1 MQPAPL
7 RTDEAGSLQALAA
20 LQVLDSPPEAEFD
33 ALVRAASL
41 LCGVPIA
48 LLSLVDAERQW
59 FKAAVGLPGVTE
71 TPRDLA
77 FCAHAVLGDAV
88 FEVANAAQDPRFADN
103 PLVAGPLGI
112 RFYAGAPIQL
122 RDGHRVGTLCLIDHQ
137 PRQLSS
143 VQREALRCLAKVA
156 GHALEGRR
164 AMQQARQAVA
174 DSARAALLHKDS
186 ADAIARSEDRLRRL
200 YETTPAML
208 YAVDA
213 ERRLTMVS
221 DAWLA
226 RLGYARAEVL
236 GRRAVEFFTPAS
248 REMARTVGTPALL
261 ASGRQ
266 DDMAF
271 QMVTRSG
278 EVIDVLLSAIV
289 ERGADG
295 QPLRMLAGLQD
306 VTLRRRA
313 ERALDEERQRLHN
326 LIEGT
331 SAGTW
336 EWHVPSGAM
345 RCNAR
350 WAAMLG
356 YTLAELGPLSIE
368 TRTSRLHPD
377 DVAPIN
383 HRMAEHFAG
392 RSAQY
397 EFEPRMRHRD
407 GHWVWLLSRGRVM
420 RWTADGQPEWMF
432 GTVQDISA
440 RKQQE
445 QALRESEGFVHRTGR
460 LAGVGGWEMDIASG
474 QITWSAETRRIHGV
488 AADYRPVLAG
498 AIEFY
503 APEARPVVQ
512 AAVERA
518 MASGEPWD
526 LELPFIPADGRRL
539 WVRAVGAVEFADG
552 RPVRLVGAFQDIT
565 ARKQL
570 ERRLTDN
577 ERYLSQ
583 VMEAS
588 PLGMF
593 VARASGRCLFTN
605 AAWQRIAGMDGTACL
620 GFGWHMA
627 THPQD
632 RAQTVVD
639 WQRAIASGQPVAIEH
654 RYQRPDGTVVW
665 VWVHMAP
672 IGRDGGDSN
681 DGNGVSKGY
690 SGGVVGTV
698 EDITQKRL
706 LDQTLA
712 DKSAELVRSNQ
723 DLERFAY
730 VASHDLQEPLRMV
743 TSYGQLLV
751 RRHLAALPAEAQEFL
766 QFMVDGGQRA
776 QALIRDLLSLAR
788 IDSQARAWQ
797 AVPLASVLA
806 DALHQL
812 RLQVQDSGA
821 TISHDALPTVL
832 ADQRQMGQLL
842 TNLIGNA
849 LKFRAA
855 SAPAIHLSARRETAG
870 WRISVRDNGL
880 GIEAKFFDRIFLM
893 FQRLHL
899 RSEHEGTGIG
909 LAICKRVVERHGGR
923 IGVES
928 TPGQGSTF
936 WFVLP
941 DGAGA
946 VPMQTL
952 ADPQANP
959 QANPQVNLQV
969 NLQPPPQPCQP
980 CQLQADTAADAPVT

>member
-1 MQPAPL
+1 MQPAPH

-59 FKAAVGLPGVTE
+59 FKANVGLPGVTE
-71 TPRDLA
+71 TPRELA
-77 FCAHAVLGDAV
+77 FCAHAVRGDAV
-88 FEVANAAQDPRFADN
+88 FEVADAAQDPRFADN

-137 PRQLSS
+137 PRQLTD
-143 VQREALRCLAKVA
+143 VQREALRCLATVA
-156 GHALEGRR
+156 AHALEGRH
-164 AMQQARQAVA
+164 AMQLAQQAVA
-174 DSARAALLHKDS
+174 DSARAALALAHS
-186 ADAIARSEDRLRRL
+186 AAAIADSEDRLRRL
-200 YETTPAML
+200 YESTPAML
-208 YAVDA
+208 HAIDV
-213 ERRLTMVS
+213 EGRLTMVS

-226 RLGYARAEVL
+226 RLGYARAQVL
-236 GRRAVEFFTPAS
+236 GRRSVEFLTPTS
-248 REMARTVGTPALL
+248 REFALTVGLPMLL
-261 ASGRQ
+261 AQGRH
-266 DDMAF
+266 DELAV
-271 QMVTRSG
+271 QMVTCSG
-278 EVIDVLLSAIV
+278 ELIDVLLSAVV

-295 QPLRMLAGLQD
+295 QPLRILAGLQD
-306 VTLRRRA
+306 VTLRHRA

-326 LIEGT
+326 ILEGT

-336 EWHVPSGAM
+336 EWHLPSGAL
-345 RCNAR
+345 RCNER
-350 WAAMLG
+350 WAAVLG
-356 YTLAELGPLSIE
+356 DTLAELGPLSIHD
-368 TRTSRLHPD
+368 RTSRLHPD
-377 DVAPIN
+377 DVAPVK
-383 HRMAEHFAG
+383 HLMAEHFAG
-392 RSAQY
+392 RSPHY
-397 EFEPRMRHRD
+397 EFEPRLRHRD

-445 QALRESEGFVHRTGR
+445 QALRKSEDFLDRTGR
-460 LAGVGGWEMDIASG
+460 LAGVGGWEVDIASG

-488 AADYRPVLAG
+488 APDYQPVLAG
-498 AIEFY
+498 AIDFY
-503 APEARPVVQ
+503 APEARPVMQ

-518 MASGEPWD
+518 MATGEAWD
-526 LELPFIPADGRRL
+526 LELPFVPADGRPC
-539 WVRAVGAVEFADG
+539 WVRAVGAVEWADG
-552 RPVRLVGAFQDIT
+552 KPVRLVGAFQDIT
-565 ARKQL
+565 ARQQL

-577 ERYLSQ
+577 ERYLRQ

-593 VARASGRCLFTN
+593 VAQASGRCQFTN
-605 AAWQRIAGMDGTACL
+605 AAWQRIAGMDGPASL
-620 GFGWHMA
+620 GFGWHQA

-632 RAQTVVD
+632 RAKVVVD
-639 WQRAIASGQPVAIEH
+639 WQRAIASGQPVAAEH

-672 IGRDGGDSN
+672 IGRDGSGGS
-681 DGNGVSKGY
+681 GGSGVSNGY
-690 SGGVVGTV
+690 SAGVVGTV
-698 EDITQKRL
+698 EDITHKRL
-706 LDQTLA
+706 LDQALA
-712 DKSAELVRSNQ
+712 EKSAELVRSNQ

-751 RRHLAALPAEAQEFL
+751 RRYQAALPPEAQEFL

-788 IDSQARAWQ
+788 IDSQALAPQ
-797 AVPLASVLA
+797 AVSLQAALA
-806 DALHQL
+806 DALLQL
-812 RLQVQDSGA
+812 RLRVQDSGA
-821 TISHDALPTVL
+821 TITHDALPTVL
-832 ADQRQMGQLL
+832 ADPRQMGQLL
-842 TNLIGNA
+842 VNLIGNA
-849 LKFRAA
+849 LKFRSA
-855 SAPAIHLSARRETAG
+855 SAPAIHVAATRAADG
-870 WRISVRDNGL
+870 WRISVRDNGP
-880 GIEAKFFDRIFLM
+880 GIEARFFDRIFVM

-928 TPGQGSTF
+928 TPGQGATF

-941 DGAGA
+941 DSSGAPPA
-946 VPMQTL
+946 PAPPAPPAL
-952 ADPQANP
+952 AGT
-959 QANPQVNLQV
+959 V
-969 NLQPPPQPCQP
+969 
-980 CQLQADTAADAPVT
+980 AAEAPVA